1 VYTPYIYGSGQ
12 PYIWLTGTTRI
23 HTVKVRSFSSE
34 NCIHTAMY
42 AVCVRSWPASGASV
56 HHLCIIML
64 QLALPAAAPGDKTGP
79 CITWNQCAGH
89 MEPMCLSYGTN
100 VLVLWN
106 QCACF
111 YGTNV
116 LVLWNQCAC
125 LMESMCLSYGTN
137 VLVLWNQC
145 ACLIESMCLSYGI
158 NVLVLWNQYACLME
172 PMCLSYGTNVLVLWN
187 QCACLMKSMCLAY
200 GGGQMPHPYLA
211 GQHC

>member
-1 VYTPYIYGSGQ
+1 MCTVLAG
-12 PYIWLTGTTRI
+12 IWCISASPLHHYAAAGI
-23 HTVKVRSFSSE
+23 ASS
-34 NCIHTAMY
+34 CTW
-42 AVCVRSWPASGASV
+42 RQDWPL
-56 HHLCIIML
+56 HHL
-64 QLALPAAAPGDKTGP
+64 
-79 CITWNQCAGH
+79 
-89 MEPMCLSYGTN
+89 EPMCWSYGTN

-106 QCACF
+106 QCACLMEPMCLFLWNQCACLMEPMCLF

-158 NVLVLWNQYACLME
+158 NVLVLWNQ
-172 PMCLSYGTNVLVLWN
+172 
-187 QCACLMKSMCLAY
+187 CACLMKSMCLAY

>member
-1 VYTPYIYGSGQ
+1 MYTPYIYGSGQ

-106 QCACF
+106 QCAC
-111 YGTNV
+111 
-116 LVLWNQCAC
+116 
-125 LMESMCLSYGTN
+125 
-137 VLVLWNQC
+137 
-145 ACLIESMCLSYGI
+145 LIESMCLSYGI

-172 PMCLSYGTNVLVLWN
+172 PMCLSNEIDVPGLRRWPDASPLSSRAALLN
-187 QCACLMKSMCLAY
+187 
-200 GGGQMPHPYLA
+200 
-211 GQHC
+211 